1 MKDAK
6 DLIPWQVTDL
16 PIRPYDDFWSF
27 NNSIHFDGTLWR
39 CVLRC
44 CDYAM
49 PDGITVRSKKSG
61 PLGQQTKNAMVILD
75 PDDWKVIQVFK
86 MHERDGLPRAST
98 PHVGYEDMRIFRTD
112 AGGLQ
117 GIAASLH
124 LRREA
129 PRLDGSPSH
138 QPPEQVVVSF
148 DAEYNI
154 VAARPIRGEGWS
166 STPQKNWVP
175 FDDCAE
181 PRFLYS
187 IYKGTMFDDRGSVHG
202 GKEIVRPSARA
213 RPLHVTPFSS
223 SVPAI
228 VSESSVE
235 RPADPPRPASLPKPV
250 ERRPMIRGGDVHAV
264 RGRRVLL
271 DAMSSRPSSRPHPSR
286 PSSGSGLAT
295 KLNAG
300 RGGDES
306 SRVLNAGR
314 VRLPT
319 YNGLRGGTQLVRVG
333 EDAWLGIGHE
343 MRWVNSKKFYW
354 HTWYIVDS
362 KGALTSAS
370 EPMKLAPNG
379 IEFAAGLAIDGD
391 RAVVSFGVDD
401 HECKIAETS
410 LSAVL
415 QLLRPVER

>member
-1 MKDAK
+1 VKDAK
-6 DLIPWQVTDL
+6 DLIPWKVTDL

-39 CVLRC
+39 CAVRC

-49 PDGITVRSKKSG
+49 PDGVTIRSKKSG

-75 PDDWKVIQVFK
+75 PDGWKVVQVFK

-129 PRLDGSPSH
+129 PRLDGSPTH

-148 DAEYNI
+148 DDEYNI

-175 FDDCAE
+175 FDDCVE

-202 GKEIVRPSARA
+202 GKEIVRPSVRA
-213 RPLHVTPFSS
+213 RPLFATYSLS
-223 SVPAI
+223 PAT
-228 VSESSVE
+228 VLESSTVE
-235 RPADPPRPASLPKPV
+235 QTTEPPKHAPVHKPA
-250 ERRPMIRGGDVHAV
+250 ERRLAIRGGGDVQAV
-264 RGRRVLL
+264 RGRRILL
-271 DAMSSRPSSRPHPSR
+271 DAMSSRPSRPHPSSR
-286 PSSGSGLAT
+286 PSSGLSA
-295 KLNAG
+295 KINSG
-300 RGGDES
+300 RGSDES
-306 SRVLNAGR
+306 ARVLNTGR

-333 EDAWLGIGHE
+333 DDAWLGIGHE

-354 HTWYIVDS
+354 HTWYTVDS

-391 RAVVSFGVDD
+391 HAVVSFGVDD
-401 HECKIAETS
+401 HECKLAETS

-415 QLLRPVER
+415 QTLRPIER

>member
-6 DLIPWQVTDL
+6 DLIPWKVTDL

-49 PDGITVRSKKSG
+49 PDGVTVRSKKSG

-98 PHVGYEDMRIFRTD
+98 PHVGFEDMRIFRTD

-124 LRREA
+124 LRRES

-148 DAEYNI
+148 DDEYNI

-175 FDDCAE
+175 FDDCEE

-187 IYKGTMFDDRGSVHG
+187 IYKGSMFDDQGSIHG
-202 GKEIVRPSARA
+202 GKELVRPSMRA
-213 RPLHVTPFSS
+213 RPLLATEGLL
-223 SVPAI
+223 PATAPAM
-228 VSESSVE
+228 SAE
-235 RPADPPRPASLPKPV
+235 RPPDPPKSAPAPAPKPPD
-250 ERRPMIRGGDVHAV
+250 RRLTIRGGDVQTV
-264 RGRRVLL
+264 RGRRMLL
-271 DAMSSRPSSRPHPSR
+271 DTMSSRPSSRSHPSSVR
-286 PSSGSGLAT
+286 PT
-295 KLNAG
+295 KLSSV
-300 RGGDES
+300 RGGNDS
-306 SRVLNAGR
+306 ARILSAGR
-314 VRLPT
+314 VHLPT
-319 YNGLRGGTQLVRVG
+319 YSGLRGGTQLVRVG

-362 KGALTSAS
+362 RGALTRVS
-370 EPMKLAPNG
+370 EPMKLASNG

-401 HECKIAETS
+401 HACKLGETS
-410 LSAVL
+410 LSSVL
-415 QLLRPVER
+415 PLLRPIER